1 MQTKITI
8 TCDGQTLDAIGE
20 ATKKYLS
27 RPDWTGKAWFKT
39 WTGKAWFKTEKDAEE
54 WMGDVFYDAVEYY
67 MEKLGITIYS
77 IAEEE

>member
-1 MQTKITI
+1 MMTKITI

-39 WTGKAWFKTEKDAEE
+39 SEEAEN
-54 WMGDVFYDAVEYY
+54 WMGDVFYDAIEYY
-67 MEKLGITIYS
+67 MEKLGITINL
-77 IAEEE
+77 IEKEE

>member
-39 WTGKAWFKTEKDAEE
+39 EKEADD

-77 IAEEE
+77 IIEEE

>member
-8 TCDGQTLDAIGE
+8 TCDGHTLDTIGE

-39 WTGKAWFKTEKDAEE
+39 EKDAEE
-54 WMGDVFYDAVEYY
+54 
-67 MEKLGITIYS
+67 
-77 IAEEE
+77 